1 MQHGGQTDMLD
12 KGWNAFDTLLQYGS
26 MWSCADYVKSPPFMC
41 QKARIEIKEG
51 NTCHLQQKII
61 EDILK

>member
-1 MQHGGQTDMLD
+1 MQQGGQTHMLD
-12 KGWNAFDTLLQYGS
+12 KDWNAFDTLLQYGS

-41 QKARIEIKEG
+41 QKIRMEIKED
-51 NTCHLQQKII
+51 NTGQLQQKRM